1 MNRLLLLL
9 LLALVGGC
17 APVRSGS
24 VPVAADLAL
33 THVNVVDVESGRV
46 LPDQT
51 VLIAGNRIQA
61 VGPSSKVGVP
71 AGARVV
77 DATGKHLIPGLWDM
91 HVHLFNQISRRPPN
105 PWYFPLFVANGVTGV
120 REMWVKEPDVP
131 MLQDWREQ
139 IAAGT
144 LLGPRIAAAGALV
157 DGGGSIWPTTDQ
169 VTTPEEARQFVRES
183 HRLGLD
189 FIKTYYNVSPE
200 AYQAI
205 AEEARSLGIPVA
217 GHIPMLVRAADAG
230 AAGHRSN
237 EHLTQVREA
246 CSTQEQQILLE
257 RQRLDSGPH
266 TVAQADS
273 LWSRHEWLRTQTYDP
288 GTCKAVARQLAAA
301 PMWQVPT
308 LLNERGYFVG
318 PPDSAEHDPRL
329 AYIPGEERRVWSE
342 GLRQFGAEHAA
353 KAQGA
358 AEARTAQWR
367 ATLALVRT
375 LAREG
380 VPFLA
385 GTDLGGGYIFPGS
398 GLHDELALMVEA
410 GLSPFEALRAA
421 TLEPARYLGATDS
434 LGTIALGKLAD
445 LVLLSANP
453 LEDIRNTQ
461 QIEAVVLNGRYL
473 DRRALDGLLTEAE
486 GAANRWLPRGLT
498 KG

>member
-1 MNRLLLLL
+1 MIMDRTAVSLCC
-9 LLALVGGC
+9 ALFASAC
-17 APVRSGS
+17 ASSG
-24 VPVAADLAL
+24 PALPPPAADLVIQGA
-33 THVNVVDVESGRV
+33 TVVDVENGRL

-51 VLIAGNRIQA
+51 VAVRGNRIVSVQSA
-61 VGPSSKVGVP
+61 RTSRTP
-71 AGARVV
+71 AGARVI
-77 DATGKHLIPGLWDM
+77 DGRGKYLIPGLWDM

-131 MLQDWREQ
+131 ARQDWRER
-139 IAAGT
+139 IAAAT

-157 DGGGSIWPTTDQ
+157 DGPGSIWPTTDQ
-169 VTTPEEARQFVRES
+169 VTTPEEARRFVRES

-200 AYQAI
+200 AYHAI
-205 AEEARSLGIPVA
+205 AEEARILGLPLA
-217 GHIPMLVRAADAG
+217 GHIPVLVRAADAA

-257 RQRLDSGPH
+257 RQRLSSGSY
-266 TVAQADS
+266 TVAQDDS
-273 LWSRHEWLRTQTYDP
+273 LWSRHELLRTESYDL

-308 LLNERGYFVG
+308 LLNERGYFLG
-318 PPDSAEHDPRL
+318 PPDGAERDPRL
-329 AYIPGEERRVWSE
+329 AYIPAEERRVWSE
-342 GLRQFGAEHAA
+342 GLRQYGAEHAG

-358 AEARTAQWR
+358 AEARTAQWA

-375 LAREG
+375 LAHEG

-385 GTDLGGGYIFPGS
+385 GTDLGGGYIFPGF
-398 GLHDELALMVEA
+398 GLHDELVLMVEA
-410 GLSPFEALRAA
+410 GLSPLDAIRAA
-421 TLEPARYLGATDS
+421 TLEPARYLSATDS
-434 LGTIALGKLAD
+434 LGTVAPGKLAD
-445 LVLLSANP
+445 LVLLDANP

-461 QIEAVVLNGRYL
+461 RIRAVVLNGRLL
-473 DRRALDGLLTEAE
+473 DRAALDALLDKARA
-486 GAANRWLPRGLT
+486 AANPGPRPD
-498 KG
+498 